1 MICKNFLMNSGKKV
15 FIVAG
20 EASGDTIGASLT
32 RELLSIGC
40 TVNGVGGESMTSAGC
55 KIAFHYE
62 KIAVMGLLEV
72 VPALFRLRKYM
83 KKAIQSIVEF
93 QPDIV
98 VTIDSPGFNFRLIKS
113 LKKILKF
120 TAIQY
125 VAPTVWAYSKNRVKV
140 VESLYNHIL
149 LILPF
154 EAKYFGNMRHSF
166 VGHPIIE
173 DTSCL
178 LHRTTNILEL
188 DTQKMQNTT
197 WNISI
202 MVGSRVGEIKRHTHV
217 IVEWINLMMAEYGKK
232 VHFHFLTLPHLKQ
245 LLRDEINRYTNN
257 LDAISINADTSTHN
271 QIISKSVLG
280 VVKSGTAT
288 MRFMANGTPAITFY
302 KVSKVTAWIMKLRL
316 KIDKFNLCNIITD
329 SHTLPELM
337 QDNFNAK
344 NLFIKSQELLT
355 TSRAEIVNCYL
366 EVWNMLQQDQLPSK
380 KAAEIINQYL
390 QNEENYN

>member
-1 MICKNFLMNSGKKV
+1 MISKKKV

-20 EASGDTIGASLT
+20 EASGDTLGANLT
-32 RELLSIGC
+32 RELLSISC
-40 TVNGVGGESMTSAGC
+40 AVNGIGGDAMSSIGC
-55 KIAFHYE
+55 KISFHYE

-72 VPALFRLRKYM
+72 VPAIFRLRKYM

-93 QPDIV
+93 QPDVV

-120 TAIQY
+120 TAIHY
-125 VAPTVWAYSKNRVKV
+125 VAPTVWAYGENRVKV

-154 EAKYFGNMRHSF
+154 EAQYFGNMRHTF

-178 LHRTTNILEL
+178 LNHTKNIVEL

-202 MVGSRVGEIKRHTHV
+202 MVGSRVGEIIRHTHV
-217 IVEWINLMMAEYGKK
+217 IVEWINLMRTKYGKK
-232 VHFHFLTLPHLKQ
+232 VHFHFLTLPHLEQ
-245 LLRDEINRYTNN
+245 LLRDEINLCTNN
-257 LDAISINADTSTHN
+257 LENIYINSDITTHN
-271 QIISKSVLG
+271 QIISKSILG
-280 VVKSGTAT
+280 IVKSGTAT

-337 QDNFNAK
+337 QDNFDAN
-344 NLFIKSQELLT
+344 NLFTKSQELLT
-355 TSRAEIVNCYL
+355 TSRVEIVNCYL
-366 EVWNMLQQDQLPSK
+366 KVWNMLKQDKLPSK

-390 QNEENYN
+390 QNEENYNQ